1 MIILA
6 LDALDAGMVEKHK
19 CRSLMQVEYGQTDL
33 SDFELERTVVLW
45 ASFLT
50 GKNMESMI
58 PVKTQWEFK
67 LKPEE
72 TFLSFF
78 QSCKAI
84 DVPAFSLKE
93 RNHAEERRLL
103 KEFFDEE
110 ASVEEYDAVVW
121 KNHDENK
128 KDFLASLG
136 RFELVMGYFDL
147 ADAIGH
153 LSFGIPAKMQKVYS
167 ELESLA
173 EDVKSS
179 SDDFAMVISDHGMK
193 PVGRYGDHSRNGFY
207 SSNRRLGVSMPKIT
221 DFYDI
226 MMRLAK

>member
-1 MIILA
+1 
-6 LDALDAGMVEKHK
+6 
-19 CRSLMQVEYGQTDL
+19 
-33 SDFELERTVVLW
+33 
-45 ASFLT
+45 
-50 GKNMESMI
+50 
-58 PVKTQWEFK
+58 
-67 LKPEE
+67 
-72 TFLSFF
+72 
-78 QSCKAI
+78 
-84 DVPAFSLKE
+84 
-93 RNHAEERRLL
+93 
-103 KEFFDEE
+103 
-110 ASVEEYDAVVW
+110 
-121 KNHDENK
+121 
-128 KDFLASLG
+128 
-136 RFELVMGYFDL
+136 MGYFDL